1 MNIVQNESFPADRNV
16 ALSEIQ
22 RIERQ
27 SSEVLDQSMLLRIFD
42 TESFSRATHFL
53 KDLKAVQAEIN
64 EAFDPIIK
72 AQH

>member
-42 TESFSRATHFL
+42 T
-53 KDLKAVQAEIN
+53 
-64 EAFDPIIK
+64 
-72 AQH
+72 